1 MNHQWFKEDWKYERK
16 KPLQTEKLI
25 AEETEIIQGTE
36 GKLIYPDSIRYHVS
50 KIKIVFPKKE
60 NQKTIKTKNMI
71 ERVKISIHRH
81 M

>member
-1 MNHQWFKEDWKYERK
+1 M
-16 KPLQTEKLI
+16 
-25 AEETEIIQGTE
+25 
-36 GKLIYPDSIRYHVS
+36 YPDSIRYHVS
-50 KIKIVFPKKE
+50 KIKIVFSKKE